1 MPPLAGQNVDI
12 LYLGVRLLSIRS
24 CGRFFDCLPS
34 CEMIAIFGWVGSG
47 CPRKSACIVMGF
59 RFLPFLLY
67 LLATGLFID
76 SGSPVSSAQ
85 GREAV
90 VKTASL
96 SGEEVPEEGL
106 VSVYLIPI
114 EGEIGPALLFVL
126 RRGMKEAIELGADVL
141 VLEMDTPGGRL
152 DVTLDIMEML
162 SRFDGRTITYVNTE
176 AISAGAFISAA
187 TNEIW
192 YAPRGIIGA
201 AAPVSAT
208 GEDIPE
214 TMKLKLMSYLTAR
227 MESFTEGVPYRTEVL
242 RAMMDSDYELEID
255 GTVIKPKGELL
266 TLTASKA
273 IERYGESDERL
284 FGDGIAVSLEE
295 LFIEKFG
302 KGGYTID
309 RFVPTWSEELAR
321 WLTAISPLLLGV
333 GLLCLFV
340 EIKTPGF
347 GLIGGAG
354 IVLLALVFF
363 GHHLAG
369 LSGME
374 PLLIFLVG
382 ILLILVE
389 LFLLPGL
396 IFPAVLG
403 VVLMI
408 GALLWGMADIWPGD
422 AFELT
427 PDLFV
432 RPVVNLA
439 VGLLLA
445 IIGMLAVARFLPRSW
460 FWDKMIL
467 DAGIAGTSQSDA
479 LSAEKEG
486 VAVGAV
492 GIAVTDLYPSGEIEI
507 DGKRYQARLDYG
519 SAQRGDEVEV
529 RKVSN
534 FELQIRRKS
543 R

>member
-1 MPPLAGQNVDI
+1 MRLNAFLFLWLILAATFISAEPQE
-12 LYLGVRLLSIRS
+12 SI
-24 CGRFFDCLPS
+24 
-34 CEMIAIFGWVGSG
+34 
-47 CPRKSACIVMGF
+47 
-59 RFLPFLLY
+59 
-67 LLATGLFID
+67 
-76 SGSPVSSAQ
+76 
-85 GREAV
+85 
-90 VKTASL
+90 
-96 SGEEVPEEGL
+96 VPEAEDIPSVSGIDL
-106 VSVYLIPI
+106 PTSNAPEDRNVSVYLIPI

-273 IERYGESDERL
+273 VERYGESDERL
-284 FGDGIAVSLEE
+284 FGDGIAASLEE

-347 GLIGGAG
+347 GFIGGAG

-467 DAGIAGTSQSDA
+467 DAGIAGTSQSDP

-492 GIAVTDLYPSGEIEI
+492 GIAVTDRYPSGEIEI